1 MIAKGQRWGGRAA
14 YGSPFVAINLKKILN
29 EDIIDILFSGVQHNV
44 VINLDC
50 GHG

>member
-1 MIAKGQRWGGRAA
+1 MIAKGQRRGGRAV
-14 YGSPFVAINLKKILN
+14 YGSPFVAINLKTILN
-29 EDIIDILFSGVQHNV
+29 EDIIDILFSGVQYNV